1 MIYKMNVSGRGMFLL
16 PHRNGRTTFLNNQS
30 LTTNGRG
37 LLETRGDH
45 SAGKHVMTSGCGVEP
60 LVKMSRSVA
69 SAPAP
74 NLQGLK
80 ARLASVN
87 IGGRGVKPGA
97 KKKYISLKL

>member
-1 MIYKMNVSGRGMFLL
+1 MNVSGRGMFLL
-16 PHRNGRTTFLNNQS
+16 PHRNGRTTFLNSQS

-37 LLETRGDH
+37 LLETKADH
-45 SAGKHVMTSGCGVEP
+45 GKHVVTSGCGVEP
-60 LVKMSRSVA
+60 LVKTSRSVA